1 MWPKL
6 LFDLLPHFSRLA
18 PMADKYFS
26 SRSAADK
33 AQAAAMAALA
43 ADVRGELGKVTE
55 AHEGLSRQLQ
65 QQGAQVS
72 ELAVDVTRARMGVES
87 VEERVAKLEKK
98 AATQVMLLGAAVGL
112 LVILVVLLVIVIVH
126 VKR

>member
-6 LFDLLPHFSRLA
+6 LFDLLPHFSRLV
-18 PMADKYFS
+18 PVADKYFS
-26 SRSAADK
+26 NRSAADK

-65 QQGAQVS
+65 QQGTQVS

-98 AATQVMLLGAAVGL
+98 ADLAVRLLGVVLVL
-112 LVILVVLLVIVIVH
+112 LMMMFAILVVRKV
-126 VKR
+126 